1 MGRATPAAVGASG
14 TRPDQ
19 RTVSATVATIAEAAA
34 QAAIRPPAITLVG
47 EVAALHDRLAWFE
60 RRRARAQA
68 SGLAA
73 RLGELGADVLEAP
86 AITLEELPFGAP
98 DLGAY
103 EIVCL
108 TSANGVERLLAGDV
122 RALAGVTVAAVG
134 SATAAALRRRG
145 IEPDLLPEQA
155 VQESLLE
162 ALGDVA
168 GRRVLIATA
177 EGARDVL
184 ASGLRERGAEVDEL
198 ALYRTVREPVDVDLV
213 LSADLVTFTSSST
226 VTNVLDALDGQ
237 ELSGLRAVSIGPV
250 TSDTLRQ
257 RGVEPVAEA
266 DPHDVDGL
274 VAAVLA
280 VAAG

>member
-1 MGRATPAAVGASG
+1 MTVYLVGAG
-14 TRPDQ
+14 PGD
-19 RTVSATVATIAEAAA
+19 
-34 QAAIRPPAITLVG
+34 PGLLTLRG
-47 EVAALHDRLAWFE
+47 RELLERCDALVYDRLADP
-60 RRRARAQA
+60 RIVAMARAGAELHDAGKQPGRHTMTQDQIN
-68 SGLAA
+68 GL
-73 RLGELGADVLEAP
+73 LVELGADVLEAP
-86 AITLEELPFGAP
+86 AITLEELPFQAP

-145 IEPDLLPEQA
+145 IEPDVLPQQA

-184 ASGLRERGAEVDEL
+184 AAGLRERGAEVDEL
-198 ALYRTVREPVDVDLV
+198 ALYRTVREPVDAGLV
-213 LSADLVTFTSSST
+213 RSADLVTFTSSST
-226 VTNVLDALDGQ
+226 VSNVLDAMDGHD
-237 ELSGLRAVSIGPV
+237 LSGLRAVSIGPV
-250 TSDTLRQ
+250 TSGTLRE

>member
-1 MGRATPAAVGASG
+1 M
-14 TRPDQ
+14 
-19 RTVSATVATIAEAAA
+19 VA
-34 QAAIRPPAITLVG
+34 
-47 EVAALHDRLAWFE
+47 
-60 RRRARAQA
+60 RARAQA

-73 RLGELGADVLEAP
+73 RLGELGANVLEAP
-86 AITLEELPFGAP
+86 AITLEELPFQAP
-98 DLGAY
+98 DLGAS

-134 SATAAALRRRG
+134 SATAAARRRASSPTCSPG
-145 IEPDLLPEQA
+145 TA
-155 VQESLLE
+155 VQRVAAE

-177 EGARDVL
+177 EGRGTCWPPACVSAERRSTSSRST
-184 ASGLRERGAEVDEL
+184 AS
-198 ALYRTVREPVDVDLV
+198 VRQPVDAELV
-213 LSADLVTFTSSST
+213 RSADLVTFTSSSA
-226 VTNVLDALDGQ
+226 VTNRRRSMRWSDH
-237 ELSGLRAVSIGPV
+237 LRACRLSIGPV
-250 TSDTLRQ
+250 TSGTLRE

>member
-1 MGRATPAAVGASG
+1 M
-14 TRPDQ
+14 
-19 RTVSATVATIAEAAA
+19 
-34 QAAIRPPAITLVG
+34 
-47 EVAALHDRLAWFE
+47 
-60 RRRARAQA
+60 
-68 SGLAA
+68 
-73 RLGELGADVLEAP
+73 
-86 AITLEELPFGAP
+86 
-98 DLGAY
+98 
-103 EIVCL
+103 
-108 TSANGVERLLAGDV
+108 